1 MALTVDIIERLCEED
16 RTLFCDYLQLCEFLN
31 FALVVCDMRLMK
43 LWVYIAHQ
51 SVVPK
56 FFGLSVLLCR
66 QGTPR
71 KRKGPLKGTKGWD
84 RFRTEEAFYTN
95 PNPECLCFQSQH
107 VEKNIWNC
115 WREEHKVHSPS
126 STVTKLDL
134 WCIIT
139 DTPEHNHWAPV
150 PKVKTV
156 EKHLEK
162 YGGGGGGFCKK
173 I

>member
-1 MALTVDIIERLCEED
+1 MIELCSVIIYNCVS
-16 RTLFCDYLQLCEFLN
+16 FLK
-31 FALVVCDMRLMK
+31 FALVVCDMRLMA
-43 LWVYIAHQ
+43 LWVYIAHL

-95 PNPECLCFQSQH
+95 PNPECLCVQSQH
-107 VEKNIWNC
+107 VEKTSEIVEG
-115 WREEHKVHSPS
+115 RSTKSFSS
-126 STVTKLDL
+126 STTTKLDW

-139 DTPEHNHWAPV
+139 DQPEHNHRAPV
-150 PKVKTV
+150 PNAKTV

-162 YGGGGGGFCKK
+162 HGGGGGFCKK

>member
-1 MALTVDIIERLCEED
+1 VALTVDIIKRLCEDD

-31 FALVVCDMRLMK
+31 FALVVCDMRLMT

-107 VEKNIWNC
+107 VEKTSEIVEGRSTKFIPPPPPPPQSWTDGA
-115 WREEHKVHSPS
+115 S
-126 STVTKLDL
+126 SQTNQS
-134 WCIIT
+134 IIT
-139 DTPEHNHWAPV
+139 GHQS
-150 PKVKTV
+150 
-156 EKHLEK
+156 LMQRQ
-162 YGGGGGGFCKK
+162 
-173 I
+173 